1 MVKPQ
6 NQHHDQVIYRVE
18 IHFSVKLCSS
28 WTIVKNSLLLDPFF
42 WPNVQWILWNQVC
55 KHDQLFNSLTLLASV
70 LNCTPIKISDFRLK
84 PQQLLMN
91 ISWNRVVVERRNVLR
106 RYGKLGYKKQHNW
119 HWCLT
124 SQLRSL
130 CSFLVVVHTRLK
142 NTYQVKKIVMLLLR
156 WLLREILS
164 LSRYWIN
171 CNREGTKESFRVE
184 RKHGTVRRMKTG
196 SLVMMLAVATVVTAS
211 SRLVIYN

>member
-1 MVKPQ
+1 MLGRGVRWSFLNNK
-6 NQHHDQVIYRVE
+6 NVLKKLNLKKTLLANFGFIYLLILLAHFIYHGGTPLFLLHISSSWVTLSLNTEFEFPMLPLSCPKVCGVGGVE

-106 RYGKLGYKKQHNW
+106 RYGKFGYKKQHNW
-119 HWCLT
+119 HWVPL
-124 SQLRSL
+124 
-130 CSFLVVVHTRLK
+130 
-142 NTYQVKKIVMLLLR
+142 
-156 WLLREILS
+156 
-164 LSRYWIN
+164 
-171 CNREGTKESFRVE
+171 G
-184 RKHGTVRRMKTG
+184 
-196 SLVMMLAVATVVTAS
+196 
-211 SRLVIYN
+211 